1 MEQGD
6 FEIVSCSSVWRDS
19 EAFSAAYTKDPY
31 LRLGIIK
38 KVQQNPQTKELNY
51 LVEVK
56 NKNDPTPINCVMLRS
71 SGGAFNYD
79 DTVLRGY
86 KYDDNPE
93 TDMPYSKRAGD
104 VVLVGCF
111 NGEAREGVILGFIS
125 HPARKITLDASKGP
139 QFVSEF
145 NGVETSIN
153 ESGEYKLTYKA
164 LPTNLNKLLDKSGT
178 TVPAP
183 TYDAKV
189 GGSHLKF
196 DKTGGFTIT
205 DAAQENPQRLNIDKA
220 AGTFTINSGKISIT
234 LTKKNENISVKSKV
248 LDIVSETSFN
258 LKTKDAS
265 IEASK
270 TLKLKSPKVA
280 IGTGGTELL
289 DQISKLVDG
298 IGNMIIQT
306 PMGPCPTPI
315 SGMPG
320 WTSVTSIKS
329 KIDEIKG
336 SL

>member
-1 MEQGD
+1 MGQND
-6 FEIVSCSSVWRDS
+6 FEIVSCSSVWRDVD
-19 EAFSAAYTKDPY
+19 AFSAAYAKDPY

-38 KVQQNPQTKELNY
+38 KVQQNPQTKEINY

-56 NKNDPTPINCVMLRS
+56 NKGDPTPINCVMLRS

-86 KYDDNPE
+86 KYDDKPE

-111 NGEAREGVILGFIS
+111 NGEAREGIILGFIS

-183 TYDAKV
+183 TYDTKV
-189 GGSHLKF
+189 GGSYLKF
-196 DKTGGFTIT
+196 DKAGGFTVT
-205 DAAQENPQRLNIDKA
+205 DSAKEDPQRLSIDKA
-220 AGTFTINSGKISIT
+220 AGTITVNSGKISIT
-234 LTKKNENISVKSKV
+234 LTKKNQSISVKSKT
-248 LDIVSETSFN
+248 LDIASETSFN
-258 LKTKDAS
+258 LKTKNAS
-265 IEASK
+265 VEASE

-289 DQISKLVDG
+289 DQISKLIDG
-298 IGNMIIQT
+298 IGAIVIAT
-306 PMGPCPTPI
+306 PVGPCPNPM
-315 SGMPG
+315 SGQPG
-320 WTSVTSIKS
+320 WTSVASVKS